1 MRDIN
6 QIMNLIT
13 KTKDMKAISIKFAV
27 LFSFILAF
35 TACSSDGEVRDL
47 GVTAVKTLYEPDNG
61 KAVILQPSASASLYF
76 EWEPSLAEDGGTVL
90 YEVAFDKADG
100 DFSDPIF
107 IATADNNGGTNHAT
121 ITHKQLNQIAALAGV
136 GSAEVG
142 TLKWTVF
149 ASKGINPVKA
159 AEERTLTLTRL
170 AGFAEVPSQLY
181 ITGDA
186 TEVGADLDK
195 AVVMKKVTDGEFE
208 IFIKLTEGKSF
219 KFVSANT
226 GTPTEYSLNGEK
238 LVEGGSTTVAKT
250 GIYKYYVDFNAG
262 SFTSKEVTKVKWF
275 LNWSQKEIELEYQ
288 GLGVWA
294 ISNYT
299 VTGLTDNDNSDDR
312 YKFRMESSDGE
323 TEWRAAISND
333 SKPTGNEEYYYMTEK
348 TNVEQWTNNE
358 VWKSPST
365 DGWSDKAY
373 DVTFSLNTAGEY
385 THSLVIK

>member
-1 MRDIN
+1 
-6 QIMNLIT
+6 
-13 KTKDMKAISIKFAV
+13 MKAISIKCAV
-27 LFSFILAF
+27 LFSFILTF

-61 KAVILQPSASASLYF
+61 KAVVLQASASASLYF
-76 EWEPSLAEDGGTVL
+76 EWEPSLAEDGGAVL

-100 DFSDPIF
+100 DFSNPVSIV
-107 IATADNNGGTNHAT
+107 TADNNGGDNHAT

-136 GSAEVG
+136 ESAEEG
-142 TLKWTVF
+142 TLKWTVY

-159 AEERTLTLTRL
+159 EEERTLTVTRL

-181 ITGDA
+181 ITGEA

-195 AVVMKKVTDGEFE
+195 AMIMRKVTDGEFE
-208 IFIKLTEGKSF
+208 VFIKLTEGQSF

-238 LVEGGSTTVAKT
+238 LVEGGSTTVTKT

-275 LNWSQKEIELEYQ
+275 LNWSQREIELEYQ
-288 GLGVWA
+288 GMGVWA
-294 ISNYT
+294 LNNYT
-299 VTGLTDNDNSDDR
+299 MSGLDGSDNTDDR
-312 YKFRMESSDGE
+312 YKFRMESSEGE
-323 TEWRAAISND
+323 TEWRAAINND
-333 SKPTGNEEYYYMTEK
+333 SKPSGNDEYFYMTEK
-348 TNVEQWTNNE
+348 TNVDQWTNNE
-358 VWKSPST
+358 VWKTPAT
-365 DGWSDKAY
+365 DGWNDKTY
-373 DVTFSLNTAGEY
+373 DITFSLNTQSAY